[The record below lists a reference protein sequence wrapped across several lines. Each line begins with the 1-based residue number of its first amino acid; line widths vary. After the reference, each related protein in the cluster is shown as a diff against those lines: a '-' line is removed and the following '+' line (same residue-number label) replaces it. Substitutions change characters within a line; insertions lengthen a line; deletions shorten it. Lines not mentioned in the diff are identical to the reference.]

1 MADTVGTGLPAT
13 RKGFVMDRLNAGGC
27 VIHTGAGIQHV
38 AFPMIGYE
46 QDGQTME
53 AGPYDLVITALGRR
67 SERVLADELREKHPE
82 IECVCVGD
90 ADHPATAL
98 EATAGAAELAV
109 HWEGK

>member
-1 MADTVGTGLPAT
+1 
-13 RKGFVMDRLNAGGC
+13 
-27 VIHTGAGIQHV
+27 
-38 AFPMIGYE
+38 MIGYE

-98 EATAGAAELAV
+98 GGNSRLRPSLPFTGG
-109 HWEGK
+109 GK